1 VGLVA
6 LAFGLGATSGTT
18 PPDTFIDA
26 GPSGTTHDPTPTF
39 SFHSDQPSVFQCK
52 VDAATFVRCTS
63 PRTLAHLGDGSH
75 TFTVRA
81 RNSAGLDPT
90 PATRTFDVATASVAV
105 TSGELRVIAADGASG
120 GPGGAKDNLVLSRPS
135 ASTFRVTD
143 LPSGPY
149 TGSGIHVGAGC
160 RRVGDYTADCSAQG
174 VRQAYFSS
182 GSLND
187 RMRNAT
193 ILESRLYG
201 GYGADTIIG
210 GRGNDHIHGSFGR
223 DAMKGMNG
231 DDFLAAHENEDDR
244 LIDCDGGTVPG
255 TADRADLDLLPK
267 DSPATGCESVKRY

>member
-1 VGLVA
+1 MA

-26 GPSGTTHDPTPTF
+26 GPSGTSNDPTPSF
-39 SFHSDQPSVFQCK
+39 RFHSDQPSVFQCK
-52 VDAATFVRCTS
+52 VDAARFVRCTS
-63 PRTLAHLGDGSH
+63 PKTLAHLEDGSH

-90 PATRTFDVATASVAV
+90 PATRTFDIATASVAV

-120 GPGGAKDNLVLSRPS
+120 GPGGAKDNFVLSRPS
-135 ASTFRVTD
+135 PSTFRVTD
-143 LPSGPY
+143 LPGGPY
-149 TGSGIHVGAGC
+149 TGSGVHAGAGC
-160 RRVGDYTADCSAQG
+160 TRVGDYIADCSAQG
-174 VRQAYFSS
+174 VHRASFSS

-187 RMRNAT
+187 RIRNAST
-193 ILESRLYG
+193 LQSRLFG

-210 GRGNDHIHGSFGR
+210 GRGNDLISGSFGR
-223 DAMKGMNG
+223 DRLKGMNG
-231 DDFLAAHENEDDR
+231 DDFLTAHDNADDR

-267 DSPATGCESVKRY
+267 DSPATDCESVKRY